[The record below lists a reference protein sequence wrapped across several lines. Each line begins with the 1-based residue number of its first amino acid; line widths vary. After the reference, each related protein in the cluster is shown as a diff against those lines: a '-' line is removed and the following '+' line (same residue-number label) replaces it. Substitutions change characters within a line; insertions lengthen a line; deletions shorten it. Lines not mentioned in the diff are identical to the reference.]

1 MKFSPEQKQEIIA
14 YSKQHGLS
22 SAKRVYGVW
31 PETIRYWAS
40 EEVRESHNSKSK
52 EAYHTR
58 YKHDDKFKLK
68 KKEYYRKTR
77 GKHNYILNYTY
88 TEDQCRRELNNLSKT
103 DASYKSLPTRNRIIH
118 TFQPHFFHAELEL
131 WQDKDIREKLL
142 ANRQKYLNKTEFS
155 DREILRGFKISG
167 IHIGYSHFS
176 PLWFRKFIDD
186 NNITSVYDPCGGWGH
201 RMVGAYLSGIE
212 YIYNDLWD
220 KTYKGCVGIKKF
232 LQYNC
237 KMYNRDATEFT
248 PEEDYECV
256 FTCPPYN
263 NIEVYDN
270 TPIEDYDGFIR
281 NMISASVKPAV
292 HTIGIVI
299 NNVYIDTIIRHIPY
313 TFKHIDTHT
322 LGTSSHISHFNK
334 VNTVKSEVL
343 LVFKRY
349 V

>member
-1 MKFSPEQKQEIIA
+1 MKFSLEQKQEIIA
-14 YSKQHGLS
+14 YSEQHGLS
-22 SAKRVYGVW
+22 NAKRVYGVW
-31 PETIRYWAS
+31 PETIRYWAR
-40 EEVRESHNSKSK
+40 EDVRESHNSKSK

-58 YKHDDKFKLK
+58 YKYDKKFKFK
-68 KKEYYRKTR
+68 KKEYYRRSRSKDY
-77 GKHNYILNYTY
+77 NLDYSY
-88 TEDQCRRELNNLSKT
+88 TEDQCLRELGNLSKNIG
-103 DASYKSLPTRNRIIH
+103 SYNSLPTRNRIIH
-118 TFQPHFFHAELEL
+118 TFQPHFFHVEREL
-131 WQDKDIREKLL
+131 WQDKDIQKKLL

-176 PLWFRKFIDD
+176 PLWFRKFISD
-186 NNITSVYDPCGGWGH
+186 NNIKSVYDPCGGWGH
-201 RMVGAYLSGIE
+201 RMIGAYLAGVD

-220 KTYKGCVGIKKF
+220 KTYKGCIDIKQF
-232 LQYNC
+232 LQYDC
-237 KMYNRDATEFT
+237 KMYNEDATKFT

-263 NIEVYDN
+263 NIEIYNN
-270 TPIEDYDGFIR
+270 TPIEDYDLFVK
-281 NMISASVKPAV
+281 NMINASVKSTV

-299 NNVYIDTIIRHIPY
+299 NNVYIDTIVRHIPN
-313 TFKHIDTHT
+313 TFKHVNTYT

-343 LVFKRY
+343 LVFKSY